1 MNGVQSIKYYEE
13 CTCQQNRSPIVDH
26 ADHCTDFNYPH
37 GSAQGLLNAIQPVG
51 GLVSESSL
59 HTASSCPSPAKQSS
73 LAGLILAPYMADYG
87 GRKWTIFIGCFI
99 VVVAGVVQ
107 CLAIN
112 IRMFTA
118 ARFLIG
124 LGSGFSGLG
133 SPLLITEI
141 AHPVERGKLTALY
154 K

>member
-1 MNGVQSIKYYEE
+1 
-13 CTCQQNRSPIVDH
+13 
-26 ADHCTDFNYPH
+26 
-37 GSAQGLLNAIQPVG
+37 
-51 GLVSESSL
+51 
-59 HTASSCPSPAKQSS
+59 
-73 LAGLILAPYMADYG
+73 MADYG